1 MRQLDRATWL
11 WVGKYLVLCYLITA
25 GLLLLFAAPLDNFL
39 ATRFPD
45 PGTDDLSL
53 PYVIRNFPPVGI
65 VFITAMF
72 VSALLGFRL
81 KRCAYLGVAIL
92 FANISFFIL
101 MRSNFEFYYWM
112 ISVPQPG
119 YGGLA
124 AVMTTALTLGLA
136 IAWLVADNLLFYLEQ
151 RNKGQAFLIKK
162 ISSVTTF
169 AGIAL
174 SLLISWSNFGPAV
187 VHVIKNGW

>member
-92 FANISFFIL
+92 FANIS
-101 MRSNFEFYYWM
+101 
-112 ISVPQPG
+112 
-119 YGGLA
+119 
-124 AVMTTALTLGLA
+124 
-136 IAWLVADNLLFYLEQ
+136 LFYLKQ

-174 SLLISWSNFGPAV
+174 SLLISWSNFGPVV